1 MSVQF
6 NVLDLFKI
14 WILFDQIILSLKYQV
29 CTTSECKDIVI
40 RKFEYDAKTQF
51 LFVVKNAVLLR
62 VCNDALSKFVLIGNG
77 NDFFSQAKIF

>member
-1 MSVQF
+1 MQS
-6 NVLDLFKI
+6 NVVNFRPLQNMNFV
-14 WILFDQIILSLKYQV
+14 WTNNLSLKYQV
-29 CTTSECKDIVI
+29 CTPSECKDIVI

-62 VCNDALSKFVLIGNG
+62 VCNDTLSKFVLIGNG